1 MTTVV
6 GVGGISGYF
15 GVGDCSCPV
24 GVVLGLFGGW
34 GLSGRVFFPVSIAFI
49 ILKLI

>member
-6 GVGGISGYF
+6 GFGGISGYF
-15 GVGDCSCPV
+15 GVGGCSCPV
-24 GVVLGLFGGW
+24 GVVLGLLGGW
-34 GLSGRVFFPVSIAFI
+34 DRSGRVFFRVSIAFI